1 MVLGLSELLKQGG
14 EFVGIIFG
22 AAVFFGVSHL
32 KDQLKEKIA
41 KKKFFGVSHVL
52 NRNHNLFEVLV
63 LLRAAID
70 CDRVELFQFF
80 NGNYYTTG
88 ESTLKIHMSYVTVA
102 PGVSF
107 PHGALYQTEGI
118 PVTRATDV
126 LRPLLEKNWYFRYTS
141 DMENSDWHS
150 ANLLNGTLQSLI
162 MRVGNSSAMAAVLVC
177 SYTNIQEIEQ
187 PTIEIAEEMLPH
199 IGALLQEAQKS

>member
-1 MVLGLSELLKQGG
+1 MAIGFSELLKQGG
-14 EFVGIIFG
+14 EFVGIILG
-22 AAVFFGVSHL
+22 AAVFFGISHI
-32 KDQLKEKIA
+32 KDQLKEKIS
-41 KKKFFGVSHVL
+41 KKKLFGVNHVL
-52 NRNHNLFEVLV
+52 NRNHQLFEVLV

-88 ESTLKIHMSYVTVA
+88 ESTLKLHMSYVTVA

-126 LRPLLEKNWYFRYTS
+126 LRPLLEKSHYFRYTS
-141 DMENSDWHS
+141 DMENSDWRS

-162 MRVGNSSAMAAVLVC
+162 MRVGDSSAMAAVLIC
-177 SYTNIQEIEQ
+177 SYTNIQEIES

-199 IGALLQEAQKS
+199 ISALLQEAEKT